1 MFFFVLCY
9 LFEKK
14 TRQFR
19 YSWNSMIESNSMAT
33 IQNYSR
39 RDMLGS
45 DGSQEGIISFPAN

>member
-1 MFFFVLCY
+1 
-9 LFEKK
+9 
-14 TRQFR
+14 
-19 YSWNSMIESNSMAT
+19 MIESNSMAT